1 MRRPLSVC
9 TLAFVLGCVAVP
21 EASAQQSVNLFIG
34 AFTPRALDGRGTD
47 DVLFQNGAFLTSP
60 SAISGVNI
68 NDFNGAT
75 LGAEYLVGLGPKF
88 EAGLGLAFYQRT
100 VPTVYTNFTD
110 TSGNDIQQALKLR
123 IIPFTATVRFL
134 PLGGHGAFQ
143 PYLGGGVAVHVW
155 RYSETGQFIDA
166 NNNVFIGNFTG
177 SGSQVGPMVVGGVR
191 LAMGSVAPGFE
202 VRWQGGS
209 ANLPS
214 DQGFAG
220 PKIDLGG
227 VNYLFTLNFRF

>member
-1 MRRPLSVC
+1 MRRLLSTC
-9 TLAFVLGCVAVP
+9 ALAVSLGFVAVP
-21 EASAQQSVNLFIG
+21 QASAQQSVNFFIG
-34 AFTPRALDGRGTD
+34 AFTPRALDARGTS
-47 DVLFQNGAFLTSP
+47 DVLFQDGAFLTSP
-60 SAISGVNI
+60 SAITGVNI

-110 TSGNDIQQALKLR
+110 TSGNDIQQDLKLR

-143 PYLGGGVAVHVW
+143 PYLGGGVAVYVW

-166 NNNVFIGNFTG
+166 SNNVFIGNFTG
-177 SGSQVGPMVVGGVR
+177 SGSQAGPVALAGLR
-191 LAMGSVAPGFE
+191 LAMGPIAPGFE
-202 VRWQGGS
+202 VRWQGGT
-209 ANLPS
+209 ATLPT

-227 VNYLFTLNFRF
+227 VNYLFTLNFKF